1 MYICVPDGRLALHG
15 GEAGSKKETCRTH
28 LKRGKKHG
36 TNSAKARHQHGPGA
50 TEGTGKVRRPASLH
64 CIPLLI
70 IVKSLEAM
78 KYLRFLRT
86 TEFQLL
92 TLTVFGGSRA
102 PLPRSLFFP
111 PSYLIFLIKLYYPLD
126 LLYWGSGVLEPT
138 LGGATYLPFGVSC
151 KISDFRLPLE
161 ILAIQFFLWFRW
173 KDGRGPWS
181 GSPQRE

>member
-1 MYICVPDGRLALHG
+1 LDPVTLVALKRRWDGRARAKNRIGGEYGVYICVPDGRLALHG

-86 TEFQLL
+86 TE
-92 TLTVFGGSRA
+92 
-102 PLPRSLFFP
+102 
-111 PSYLIFLIKLYYPLD
+111 
-126 LLYWGSGVLEPT
+126 
-138 LGGATYLPFGVSC
+138 
-151 KISDFRLPLE
+151 
-161 ILAIQFFLWFRW
+161 
-173 KDGRGPWS
+173 RG
-181 GSPQRE
+181 